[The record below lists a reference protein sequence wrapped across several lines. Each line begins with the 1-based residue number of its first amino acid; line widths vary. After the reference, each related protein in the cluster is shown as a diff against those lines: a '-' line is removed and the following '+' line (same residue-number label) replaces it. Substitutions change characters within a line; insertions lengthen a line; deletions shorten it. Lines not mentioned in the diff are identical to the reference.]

1 MVKRTDNSI
10 WALSQRTKEN
20 AEVCAVDHTIAVEVR
35 RLLARVR
42 RNDGAPS
49 AAQNPHVRSIDH
61 AVEVEIGHAARKTA
75 VVKCANNGRCEISQ
89 ACARGKPRFANIEI
103 RVCARLARQRV

>member
-10 WALSQRTKEN
+10 WALSPRTKEN

-49 AAQNPHVRSIDH
+49 AEQNTQVRSIDH